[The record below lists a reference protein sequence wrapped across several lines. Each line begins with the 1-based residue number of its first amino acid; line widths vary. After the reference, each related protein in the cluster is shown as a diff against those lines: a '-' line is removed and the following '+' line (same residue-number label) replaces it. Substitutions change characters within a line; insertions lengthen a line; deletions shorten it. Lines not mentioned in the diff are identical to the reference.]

1 MKPVI
6 PALFIFANSTLHLAR
21 LSNLCCA
28 QLIEMNREKRIRMLF
43 NSYFN
48 EQVID
53 TFHSEINPLIEVALI
68 NGTYQLNA
76 GSVNYSFGPLHEA
89 FRKYFHKDPPSLHND
104 SKVLML
110 GLGAGSVVKIL
121 REEHELLCNIT
132 GVEVD
137 NAVILAARKH
147 FSLDKVA
154 GLKVVVADALD
165 FMEQCSHTYDLIVV
179 DIYVDDKVPV
189 QFETVGFIKHLARC
203 LNPGGKVVFN
213 KLQPVED
220 DESAVQALVDK
231 FNHAFDNTAVVKVV
245 VNKRCPNCFITGVK
259 NKISSNREGAYS
271 IKHTKQQ

>member
-6 PALFIFANSTLHLAR
+6 PALFIFAIGTLHIAGL
-21 LSNLCCA
+21 LNLFCA
-28 QLIEMNREKRIRMLF
+28 QIIEMNREKRIRMLF

-89 FRKYFHKDPPSLHND
+89 FRKYFYKDPPSLHNN
-104 SKVLML
+104 SKVLLL

-121 REEHELLCNIT
+121 RDELGVLCNIT
-132 GVEVD
+132 GIEVD
-137 NAVILAARKH
+137 NAVIMAARKH

-154 GLKVVVADALD
+154 GLKVILSDALD
-165 FMEQCSHTYDLIVV
+165 FMEQCTDTFDLIAV
-179 DIYVDDKVPV
+179 DIYVDDKVPAK
-189 QFETVGFIKHLARC
+189 FETADFIRHLSRC

-213 KLQPVED
+213 KLQPEED

-231 FNHAFDNTAVVKVV
+231 FNHTFDTTAIVKVV

-259 NKISSNREGAYS
+259 NKISG
-271 IKHTKQQ
+271 T